1 MNGCFDC
8 LAPRAALHVG
18 HWLRRLLGLALLCA
32 AGAAAS
38 AQAIQE
44 KALPPE
50 IDLIPD
56 STGKVGIRWADK
68 VLGFS
73 SEGGPKVF
81 AAKQVLGK
89 PDKLPA
95 TGISA
100 VAWMPN
106 MRYRLPEEWVKVGF
120 ARPRPASQVLV
131 GESARPG
138 AIEKIYVF
146 DRDNRAQMVFE
157 RADTAALPVGA
168 VRENGYLQVRFP
180 LTDYDIAAVLVV
192 LKATDSIAIHQLD
205 AIGLTLDHEP
215 VLPGIRQLVL
225 PEGSGQA
232 ENLGPMVNSFFDEV
246 FPVISP
252 DGQTLYFDRKNHPAN
267 LGSVNHDDIWL
278 SERSV
283 QEDSS
288 GHWGMA
294 QNAGKPLNNGQH
306 NFVCSISPDGNTLL
320 LGNAYQDDGRL
331 TSGMSLSHRTLEG
344 WSYPE
349 PVEIL
354 DYYNRDE
361 FGEFQLASNG
371 KVILMAIERDD
382 SEGKRD
388 LYASFRMHD
397 GRWSAPLH
405 LGPDV
410 NSAGLEMS
418 PFLAPD
424 MRTLYFSSNGF
435 PGFGSNDMFMSRRLD
450 ESWTRWSEPMNLGP
464 TLNSGE
470 MDAYYTL
477 PASGDYAY
485 FASANRSIGRTD
497 LFRVAMPADLQP
509 EPVVLVRGRVLDAI
523 SGEPLAGEIRY
534 LLSQGPPTADS
545 PAGLAEGAGATAGST
560 TADSLAGLAR
570 SAPEDG
576 AYQVVLPYGE
586 RYRMEASLPGY
597 FALQESLDLSQ
608 VQEYGEQTRDLLLIP
623 LKRGQVVPMREI
635 FFAVNSDSLLPD
647 SYPELDRVLDLL
659 QRYPALRIEIGG
671 HTNDRCSEN
680 YCRELSRKRARSV
693 ARYLYK
699 RGLDTE
705 RVRWVGYGK
714 EQPIADNETEEG
726 RSRNQRV
733 EFKVLE
739 FAE

>member
-1 MNGCFDC
+1 MNGCFVCFVPRYRLDVGRWLGRFFA
-8 LAPRAALHVG
+8 LAI
-18 HWLRRLLGLALLCA
+18 LCA
-32 AGAAAS
+32 AGVPS
-38 AQAIQE
+38 NAQAIPE
-44 KALPPE
+44 KALPLQE
-50 IDLIPD
+50 KHMPD
-56 STGKVGIRWADK
+56 STGKTGILWADK

-73 SEGGPKVF
+73 TEGSPKVF
-81 AAKQVLGK
+81 AAKQVLGQ
-89 PDKLPA
+89 PNKLPA

-106 MRYRLPEEWVKVGF
+106 MRSRLPEEWVKVGF
-120 ARPRPASQVLV
+120 TRPRPASQVLV

-138 AIEKIYVF
+138 AVEKIYLF
-146 DRDNRAQMVFE
+146 DRDNRPQTVFE
-157 RADTAALPVGA
+157 RVDTAALPDNA
-168 VRENGYLQVRFP
+168 WRESGYLRVRFP
-180 LTDYDIAAVLVV
+180 MTEYDVAAVMVV

-205 AIGLTLDHEP
+205 AIGLTLDQEP
-215 VLPGIRQLVL
+215 VLPGIRQLEL
-225 PEGSGQA
+225 PQGSGQA
-232 ENLGPMVNSFFDEV
+232 ENLGPMVNSFYDEV

-267 LGSVNHDDIWL
+267 LGSINHDDIWVSSL
-278 SERSV
+278 SV
-283 QEDSS
+283 VEDSS
-288 GHWGMA
+288 GRWGMA
-294 QNAGKPLNNGQH
+294 RNAGKPLNDAQH

-320 LGNAYQDDGRL
+320 LGNAYQDNGQL
-331 TSGMSLSHRTLEG
+331 TSGMSFSYRTLEG

-371 KVILMAIERDD
+371 KVILMAVERDD

-388 LYASFRMHD
+388 LYATFRMYD

-405 LGPDV
+405 LGQDV

-435 PGFGSNDMFMSRRLD
+435 PGYGNNDMFMSRRLD
-450 ESWTRWSEPMNLGP
+450 DSWTRWSAPMNLGP
-464 TLNSGE
+464 MLNSGE

-485 FASANRSIGRTD
+485 FASGNRSIGRTD
-497 LFRVAMPADLQP
+497 LFRAAMPADLQP

-534 LLSQGPPTADS
+534 LLSRGLPPV
-545 PAGLAEGAGATAGST
+545 
-560 TADSLAGLAR
+560 DSLAGLAR

-597 FALQESLDLSQ
+597 FALQENLDLLQ

-647 SYPELDRVLDLL
+647 SHPELDRVLDLL

-693 ARYLYK
+693 ARYLYNS
-699 RGLDTE
+699 GLDSE
-705 RVRWVGYGK
+705 RVRWVGYGS
-714 EQPIADNETEEG
+714 EQPVADNETEEG